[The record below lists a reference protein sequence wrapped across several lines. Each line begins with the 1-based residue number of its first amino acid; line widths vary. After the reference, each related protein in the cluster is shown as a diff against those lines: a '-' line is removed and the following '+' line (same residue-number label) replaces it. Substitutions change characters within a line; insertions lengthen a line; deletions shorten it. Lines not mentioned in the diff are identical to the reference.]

1 VALPVV
7 FGALLGLPDVA
18 RVLISIV
25 LIAPLAFVM
34 GMPFPTGLKEIGLKA
49 ASLVPWAWGM
59 NGIFSVLGSTLVVLV
74 SMFSSFTVSL
84 IGAALLYGLAA
95 LVAPALGKAR
105 VEVTDEHSVAV
116 RADAVVGR

>member
-1 VALPVV
+1 V

-18 RVLISIV
+18 RVLVSIA

-34 GMPFPTGLKEIGLKA
+34 GMPFPTGLREIGLKVGN
-49 ASLVPWAWGM
+49 LVPWAWGM

-84 IGAALLYGLAA
+84 IGAAVLYGLAA

-105 VEVTDEHSVAV
+105 VEVKDEHPVVV
-116 RADAVVGR
+116 RADAAVGH